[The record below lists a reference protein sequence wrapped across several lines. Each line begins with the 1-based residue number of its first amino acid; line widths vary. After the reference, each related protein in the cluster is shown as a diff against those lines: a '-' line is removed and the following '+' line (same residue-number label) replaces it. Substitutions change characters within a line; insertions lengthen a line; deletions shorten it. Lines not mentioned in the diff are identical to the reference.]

1 MDTEAFSRRVWQQRK
16 KLGLSQETLAEQA
29 SVSRNYISLIERGE
43 AHNVSLKIV
52 NQLAAALAVTPAEL
66 MELDEDGEV
75 VVLPALRE
83 LALAANL
90 SFAAVERLARL
101 PRPGREPQTVQ
112 EWQQIYQAVRIYI
125 E

>member
-16 KLGLSQETLAEQA
+16 KLGLSQETLAAQA
-29 SVSRNYISLIERGE
+29 RVSRNYISLIERGE

-66 MELDEDGEV
+66 MELDENGEV

-83 LALAANL
+83 LALTANL